1 LGIDILG
8 SKKILIINFY
18 IIDGATNT
26 QNMGHLPT
34 NKNNLSI
41 DLNGLLLDQK
51 NSNINLTSKNK
62 ENLHTNILSNGNNN
76 NNNDTTNDQK
86 INPGIYSK
94 SPIKRNTDENEN
106 NNLNIKLEELI
117 KHLHLFE
124 IYLEMELVKNKKLK
138 KYYK

>member
-1 LGIDILG
+1 
-8 SKKILIINFY
+8 
-18 IIDGATNT
+18 
-26 QNMGHLPT
+26 M
-34 NKNNLSI
+34 
-41 DLNGLLLDQK
+41 DQK

-76 NNNDTTNDQK
+76 NNNDITTDQK